1 MSDNARYAIAGVG
14 VAGMMRAGCYEV
26 KLLAQVGKYYT
37 PASAG
42 MGVAGLMSAG
52 CLAQGTAL
60 RIIEQDGFS
69 VADEGAAVVPTA
81 SFRIVCQPDA
91 APRDGDPVVI
101 ALGTLRQP
109 IFGGYL
115 VNPEATEFTPEWVS
129 YACTAQGWTRDVSR
143 RLVTAAWTEKYAGQI
158 AREVLATYAPN
169 LIADDI
175 ADGVYLAAHS
185 ATYATA
191 LAVCQALAARSGC
204 VFSVD
209 AARHVHFAPAETL
222 PAPWDI
228 TSGTQFS
235 DLKITQDASQLVNR
249 CVVLFSEMRDA
260 AQSFV
265 GDGATVDF
273 TMAYAPHEVS
283 ALTVNGAAVTFG
295 THYAED
301 NADKDFS
308 VDYER
313 GVINTRKH
321 ATLTASDT
329 LSIAY
334 TAKIPARLTRTHAA
348 SVAARAAIEGSDG
361 VYEMLIDDREISS
374 LKDARTRADEEFAQ
388 YAFPRVSAS
397 YTRVD
402 SILDLLGNR
411 LRVGMLQRLNFWG
424 VDEWLEIQKVTL
436 SALNNINDYRLHF
449 RQAVE
454 LGRRAASL
462 ESAIAD
468 TLAATDATAAVVYE
482 EVR

>member
-1 MSDNARYAIAGVG
+1 MSNNAQYAIAGVG
-14 VAGMMRAGCYEV
+14 VAGMMRAGYYEV
-26 KLLAQVGKYYT
+26 KLLVQVGKYYT

-42 MGVAGLMSAG
+42 MGVAGLMPAG

-69 VADEGAAVVPTA
+69 VTDEGAAVVPTA

-91 APRDGDPVVI
+91 APRDGDPVVV
-101 ALGTLRQP
+101 ALGTLRRP

-129 YACTAQGWTRDVSR
+129 YSCAAQGWTRDAAR
-143 RLVTAAWTEKYAGQI
+143 RLVTATWTDKYAGQI
-158 AREVLATYAPN
+158 VRDVLATYAPS
-169 LIADDI
+169 LIAEDI
-175 ADGVYLAAHS
+175 ADGVYLAAYS

-191 LAVCQALAARSGC
+191 LAVCSALAARSGC

-209 AARHVHFAPAETL
+209 AARQAHFAPAETL

-235 DLKITQDASQLVNR
+235 GLKITQDAGQLVNR
-249 CVVLFSEMRDA
+249 CVVLFSELRGA
-260 AQSFV
+260 TQSFV
-265 GDGATVDF
+265 GDGATQDF
-273 TMAYAPHEVS
+273 TLDCAPSEVS
-283 ALTVNGAAVTFG
+283 ALTVNGAAVTYG

-313 GVINTRKH
+313 GIINTRKH

-329 LSIAY
+329 LAVAY

-361 VYEMLIDDREISS
+361 VYEMLIDDREITS
-374 LKDARTRADEEFAQ
+374 LKDARTRTNEEFAQ

-397 YTRVD
+397 YARVD
-402 SILDLLGNR
+402 SILALPGNR
-411 LRVGMLQRLNFWG
+411 LRVGMLQRLNYWG
-424 VDEWLEIQKVTL
+424 VDEWLEVQKVTL

-449 RQAVE
+449 AQAVE

-482 EVR
+482 ETR